1 MFLFFTFSRNA
12 FHYLMLCAI
21 WYNLYN
27 LRKVKNSHGGVLL
40 LLKLQSFSLNFT
52 MQAFSLSVTFSKV
65 VMLLSNVTKS
75 NTSPWVFFFF
85 LDWANDTKSRKASH
99 IWF

>member
-1 MFLFFTFSRNA
+1 
-12 FHYLMLCAI
+12 MLCAI
-21 WYNLYN
+21 WYDLYN